1 MGVSNFLFTWR
12 FINNRSTDYNSENK
26 KMTQR
31 STENEE
37 NNESP
42 PKYSTVTSLAQDKS
56 AILIENEQL
65 KAENEIAMAVLAAHI
80 LQQEGQRSSSSREFI
95 KLMVFLCVKVFI
107 IPVSIVV
114 FVVILRLCLYY

>member
-1 MGVSNFLFTWR
+1 
-12 FINNRSTDYNSENK
+12 
-26 KMTQR
+26 MTQR

-42 PKYSTVTSLAQDKS
+42 PEYSTVTSLAQDQS
-56 AILIENEQL
+56 AIFIENEQL

-80 LQQEGQRSSSSREFI
+80 LQQEGQRSSSSRDFI
-95 KLMVFLCVKVFI
+95 KLMVFLCVKVLI